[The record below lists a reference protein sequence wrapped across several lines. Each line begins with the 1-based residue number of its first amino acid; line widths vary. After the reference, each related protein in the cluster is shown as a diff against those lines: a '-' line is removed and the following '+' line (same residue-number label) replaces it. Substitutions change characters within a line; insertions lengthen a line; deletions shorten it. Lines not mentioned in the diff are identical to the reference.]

1 MMMRFC
7 LTKWSA
13 VSTHLITPQHWHD
26 WANDALNPTTLPEIK
41 PELPFLPALQRRRLS
56 LSARLMFQAAYE
68 TIGDAHC
75 PTVFVSHDGEINRSF
90 ELWQTLLRDGDVSP
104 TSFGLS
110 VHNALVGQWSIL
122 RGDTHENTALAAQ
135 QDGWELA
142 ITEAVALLHDGAERV
157 LVVAADEP
165 LRQPDIVVRRAPF
178 AYAVAALL
186 EHGENWQL
194 SHQAHAQAQGDYFG
208 AINWVKNMILQK
220 NHFTQYYQHSAW
232 QWQCI
237 P

>member
-1 MMMRFC
+1 MHFRLMN
-7 LTKWSA
+7 WSMA
-13 VSTHLITPQHWHD
+13 STHLVSPQHWYD
-26 WANDALNPTTLPEIK
+26 WAHGSINPNTLPEIK
-41 PELPFLPALQRRRLS
+41 PELSFLPALQRRRLS

-68 TIGDAHC
+68 TVGEMRC

-110 VHNALVGQWSIL
+110 VHNALVGQWSML

-142 ITEAVALLHDGAERV
+142 IMEAVALLHENAEQV

-165 LRQPDIVVRRAPF
+165 LRHPEIMANRAPF

-186 EHGENWQL
+186 ARGGDWQL
-194 SHQAHAQAQGDYFG
+194 SRQSYLQDNGDYFG
-208 AINWVKNMILQK
+208 ALNWVKNMIL
-220 NHFTQYYQHSAW
+220 NRNSFTQFYQNSAW
-232 QWQCI
+232 RWQCI
-237 P
+237 R